1 MSNSYQDEDD
11 ETATVQPRVR
21 YEGEDTSPTTTRE
34 LNGWYAYPIAAEVF
48 AVVAVGTYLSVL
60 IQVRML
66 TLIGAFLPVV
76 LEQLARENGHFFSDR
91 SKPCVEHAGSVRIRA
106 NNGTTDGQKEQCMIR
121 LLGKDLSTSSF
132 SLYTFSAAVLV
143 QAIVLVLFS
152 SFADHGRSC
161 IY

>member
-1 MSNSYQDEDD
+1 MSYQHDDD
-11 ETATVQPRVR
+11 ETATAQPRIR
-21 YEGEDTSPTTTRE
+21 YEGEDTSHTTTRE

-48 AVVAVGTYLSVL
+48 AVVAVGMYRYIINPSRKTKHAS
-60 IQVRML
+60 
-66 TLIGAFLPVV
+66 GAFLPVV

-91 SKPCVEHAGSVRIRA
+91 TKPCIEHAGSVRIRA
-106 NNGTTDGQKEQCMIR
+106 DNGTTDGQKEQCMIR

-152 SFADHGRSC
+152 SFADHGKSC
-161 IY
+161 

>member
-1 MSNSYQDEDD
+1 
-11 ETATVQPRVR
+11 
-21 YEGEDTSPTTTRE
+21 
-34 LNGWYAYPIAAEVF
+34 
-48 AVVAVGTYLSVL
+48 
-60 IQVRML
+60 ML

-106 NNGTTDGQKEQCMIR
+106 DNGTTDGQKEQCMIR